1 MVTTMVIAGEWRTF
15 VTLLGT
21 IKIYMLGMDGDIVS
35 DSDDDVDGDNDG
47 DGDVD
52 GLLRRQLV
60 TMCDIIGSGQ
70 NLLGN
75 GAGGANSPYCLSV

>member
-1 MVTTMVIAGEWRTF
+1 
-15 VTLLGT
+15 
-21 IKIYMLGMDGDIVS
+21 MLGMDGDIVS
-35 DSDDDVDGDNDG
+35 DDDVDGANDVDG
-47 DGDVD
+47 DVVD

>member
-1 MVTTMVIAGEWRTF
+1 M
-15 VTLLGT
+15 TLFCDDFDDDDDD
-21 IKIYMLGMDGDIVS
+21 DGD
-35 DSDDDVDGDNDG
+35 DNDG